1 MNARVALAL
10 ADLVLVIH
18 FTFVAFVVMGLVLV
32 WLGWWRRWEWVRN
45 FWFRFTH
52 LLAMGFVAAEAVLG
66 ITCPLTTW
74 ENQLRFAAGGGE
86 HYAGSFIQHW
96 IHKVMFFQLPERVF
110 TMAYLIIL
118 AAIVL
123 SFWVVPSRWPWRR

>member
-1 MNARVALAL
+1 MNVRVALAL

-18 FTFVAFVVMGLVLV
+18 FAFVAFVVIGLILV

-45 FWFRFTH
+45 FWFRLLH

-66 ITCPLTTW
+66 VTCPLTTW
-74 ENQLRFAAGGGE
+74 ENQLRLTAGGGE
-86 HYAGSFIQHW
+86 RYAGSFIQHW

-110 TMAYLIIL
+110 TMAYLIVL
-118 AAIVL
+118 AAIML
-123 SFWVVPSRWPWRR
+123 SFWVVPPRWPWRR